1 MAKTQSKPAKKATSQ
16 SDDFVS
22 DEAISSGSSRYMKLL
37 KGENKIRIIS
47 KPIIGWLEWIDKK
60 PIRTQISEE
69 PEATDEENKPKKFM
83 AMAILDRSDDTVKI
97 LELTQQSVI
106 KAIKALS
113 ANPDW
118 GNPFT
123 YDINISKT
131 GEDLK
136 TKYVVTPSPKKPLGK
151 DVVKDAQAS
160 PCNLDSL
167 YEGNDPWDV
176 EDGVTTDYVLK

>member
-1 MAKTQSKPAKKATSQ
+1 MAKQTKPASKAKQ

-22 DEAISSGSSRYMKLL
+22 DDAISSGSSRYLKLA

-60 PIRTQISEE
+60 PVRTAINEE
-69 PEATDEENKPKKFM
+69 PEATDDENKPKKFM
-83 AMAILDRSDDTVKI
+83 AMAVIDHADDSVKI

-118 GNPFT
+118 GNPFS
-123 YDINISKT
+123 YDITISRT

-136 TKYVVTPSPKKPLGK
+136 TKYVVTPSPKKALGK
-151 DVVKDAQAS
+151 DLVKAAQAA
-160 PCNLDSL
+160 PCNLDAL
-167 YEGNDPWDV
+167 FDGADPWEVDEDV
-176 EDGVTTDYVLK
+176 TDYVLK